1 MHASPQASAPVVMKQ
16 AYSRFKSDVAE
27 LFAALHELSVEL
39 GAPSHR
45 EAAAR
50 LIANLNQP
58 FLFVVVGEVKS
69 GKSSFIN
76 ALLGEDICRVA
87 PDPCTD
93 VIQKITHAEERSE
106 RRVSEFLKEVLL
118 PVEILKDVAI
128 VDTPGTNSIIE
139 GHQVITERFIPESDL
154 VIFVFPALNPYVKSA
169 WDFFELVHATWHK
182 KIVFVLQQ
190 ADRASPEE
198 LETSRRRVA
207 EYAKERGVE
216 SPRIFAVSARLA
228 MEGETES
235 GMQQLWDFIRETV
248 TGGRHYLLKMES
260 LLGTAETILHNAG
273 GELSHQKSAL
283 EQDKGEE
290 QRIRQRLSQAKDTA
304 DREMEA
310 LRARLLR
317 AYDSHVEEVVEEFE
331 NGLSVVN
338 LVKNSLSGFMR
349 RQNAFKNWVEEL
361 NKKFAEKLALR
372 AEALSREGAQ
382 AVTAATVA
390 SMQALLDDLRGGRA
404 VSSFHGSDINVPAI
418 AGRRLEVIDEVINRL
433 RTLLADAGL
442 GENLTPQVLRSIG
455 DHTVM
460 GGFITA
466 IGAVIAGA
474 THLVVFDVTGGIFA
488 AAGALLAINTLAFR
502 RNAIIRRFKKGY
514 SEGRERFDQQLAELL
529 PERTAAIFADLEQ
542 VFAPYFANIS
552 ERQDA
557 LAGLETK
564 RDRLKQA
571 LDAEHA
577 RLQELLQREQA
588 QAREKTPEA

>member
-1 MHASPQASAPVVMKQ
+1 MEASSQTTAPTVMKQ

-39 GAPSHR
+39 GAPQHR
-45 EAAAR
+45 EAAAK

-93 VIQKITHAEERSE
+93 VIQKIAHAEERSE
-106 RRVSEFLKEVLL
+106 RRVSEFLKEMHL
-118 PVEILKDVAI
+118 PVDILKDVAI

-190 ADRASPEE
+190 ADRASETE

-207 EYAKERGVE
+207 EYARERGVD
-216 SPRIFAVSARLA
+216 SPRIFAVSAKMAL
-228 MEGETES
+228 EGRKDS
-235 GMQQLWDFIRETV
+235 GMQELWDFIRETV

-260 LLGTAETILHNAG
+260 LLGTADTILHNAG
-273 GELSHQKSAL
+273 AELEHQQAAL
-283 EQDKGEE
+283 EQDKSEE
-290 QRIRQRLSQAKDTA
+290 RRIRQRLNQAKETA
-304 DREMEA
+304 DREMQA

-317 AYDSHVEEVVEEFE
+317 AYDTHVEEVVEEFE
-331 NGLSVVN
+331 NGLSVPN

-349 RQNAFKNWVEEL
+349 RKNAFKDWVEDL
-361 NKKFAEKLALR
+361 NARFAEKLALR

-404 VSSFHGSDINVPAI
+404 MASFHGTDINVPAI

-433 RTLLADAGL
+433 KTLLTDAGL
-442 GENLTPQVLRSIG
+442 GEKLTPQVLRSIG
-455 DHTVM
+455 DRTVM

-466 IGAVIAGA
+466 IGAVIATA
-474 THLVVFDVTGGIFA
+474 TQLVVFDVTGGVFA
-488 AAGALLAINTLAFR
+488 TIGALLAINTLAFK
-502 RNAIIRRFKKGY
+502 RNSIIRSFKKGY
-514 SEGRERFDQQLAELL
+514 AEGRERFDQQLAELL

-542 VFAPYFANIS
+542 VFSPYFVNIL
-552 ERQDA
+552 EREEA
-557 LAGLETK
+557 LASLEAK
-564 RDRLKQA
+564 RDRLLQA
-571 LDAEHA
+571 LNSE
-577 RLQELLQREQA
+577 RRQLQELMEA
-588 QAREKTPEA
+588 AAAAREKSPET